1 MSKDRIFSIIT
12 IICFCSII
20 LIPIGIAIMW
30 FSTKWKN
37 ILKIILSTVLSTL
50 YVGLFILFLLFEPSV
65 NHNGVG
71 IPLDYSK
78 GKTEFNTEL
87 SSSKKTEEISEEF
100 SSKTLKKG
108 NKDKQT
114 ETKEHLPRSLQ
125 KKNGKGVGRIIWP
138 ILFFLFIMILIIIQN
153 IRSSKKNRDYENPY
167 VDTNQYKLPLVDDA
181 KMPIV
186 HFLKLRL
193 NQDERI
199 NYATETN
206 QKNNEGNFVVTN
218 QRLVIYNKEEGEIDF
233 PLSVLEAVSSVSNSV
248 IMLTSGSR
256 KYYIFLPEN
265 QVKYAL
271 AVLRWSYRQISS

>member
-37 ILKIILSTVLSTL
+37 FIKIIISIVLSGL
-50 YVGLFILFLLFEPSV
+50 YVGLFLLFLLFEPSI
-65 NHNGVG
+65 NQNGVG
-71 IPLDYSK
+71 VPLSFSK
-78 GKTEFNTEL
+78 GKTEFNTEVT
-87 SSSKKTEEISEEF
+87 SSKKIEKEVDEF
-100 SSKTLKKG
+100 TSKTLKKG
-108 NKDKQT
+108 KKEKQP
-114 ETKEHLPRSLQ
+114 ENKEHLPKSL
-125 KKNGKGVGRIIWP
+125 KKNQEKTAGRLIWP
-138 ILFFLFIMILIIIQN
+138 IIFFLFLMVLIIIQN
-153 IRSSKKNRDYENPY
+153 IRSSKKNKDYENPY
-167 VDTNQYKLPLVDDA
+167 VDTNQYKLPLSDDA

-193 NQDERI
+193 NKDERI

-233 PLSVLEAVSSVSNSV
+233 PLSVLEAVASVSNSV

-271 AVLRWSYRQISS
+271 AVLRWSFKKITS